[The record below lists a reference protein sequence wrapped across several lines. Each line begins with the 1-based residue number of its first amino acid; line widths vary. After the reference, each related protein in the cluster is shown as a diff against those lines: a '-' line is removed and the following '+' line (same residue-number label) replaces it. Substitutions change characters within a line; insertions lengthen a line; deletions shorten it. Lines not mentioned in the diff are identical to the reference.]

1 MKTLHL
7 NRVDPPPAPLDPRL
21 IKRHPL
27 KKSPS
32 YLKRIYVQR
41 TIDFKKEKGCSC
53 AKRMP
58 RIRLKYYIINKDKAL
73 DQ

>member
-7 NRVDPPPAPLDPRL
+7 NRVDPPPASLDPRL

-32 YLKRIYVQR
+32 YLKRVYVQR
-41 TIDFKKEKGCSC
+41 TID
-53 AKRMP
+53 
-58 RIRLKYYIINKDKAL
+58 
-73 DQ
+73 

>member
-1 MKTLHL
+1 MKTLHV

-27 KKSPS
+27 KTSPS
-32 YLKRIYVQR
+32 YLKRVYVQR
-41 TIDFKKEKGCSC
+41 TIDKKGCSC

-73 DQ
+73 DR